1 LKKQSTFLIVSN
13 KMKIF
18 IVYDSSGFV
27 WERAYTSLQSVIDVV
42 SLYVEQENL
51 REKANEHSLMKMQTK
66 FTYKYLEG
74 CVLVAHNPDSKFCIF
89 FKELI
94 L

>member
-1 LKKQSTFLIVSN
+1 MKKQSTFLIVSN

-42 SLYVEQENL
+42 SVYVEQENL
-51 REKANEHSLMKMQTK
+51 RAKEIDNSLMKMQTE